1 MQVLEFVILYNHF
14 MKNLELLS
22 ANELSNIVVDLMLK
36 LQTNLSTRKDI
47 VLQIDD
53 CFFEIEPSTPHK
65 IGSYS
70 ILFNNSEPN
79 KKYKVWGYRLPG
91 EFRIS
96 ELENLEGNQ
105 FKSFMFEDL
114 NSKEARSNLV
124 EIINRLRSI
133 AGV

>member
-1 MQVLEFVILYNHF
+1 
-14 MKNLELLS
+14 MKNLEFLS
-22 ANELSNIVVDLMLK
+22 ANELSKVIVELILK
-36 LQTNLSTRKDI
+36 LQTNNLNRKDI

-53 CFFEIEPSTPHK
+53 CFFETEPDTPHK

-70 ILFNNSEPN
+70 ILFNNSEPS
-79 KKYKVWGYRLPG
+79 KKYKIWGYRLPG

-96 ELENLEGNQ
+96 ELEKLVGGQ

-124 EIINRLRSI
+124 EIINKLSSI
-133 AGV
+133 AGA